1 LLTESKT
8 QSHFNQVTTMN
19 NQCIAIKAS
28 GVRCGKQVTQEGGTT
43 RCIMHQK
50 SITTNGPNA
59 QQLKELGYVHKK
71 EKKDLE
77 FNLLARF
84 HGRWENVTPDARAEY
99 INSANRMVARQSVE
113 KHDMIHRQL
122 EANHRQG
129 VNPDAEAIAR
139 RAQIRRQH
147 AEALR
152 ERIRRFHEQQEFQQ
166 RQRAAGEELIDAVDR
181 IQRDEDA
188 RIAGQARFAALF
200 NENPVGHIQRA
211 LDARAQQGELAE
223 FVNDRQNVHTTAAV
237 KQTKEIVE
245 RIRKIPVPE
254 GYRWHAT
261 ESSKTPFE
269 IGLECKLSQKAAW
282 QMISQYAQDTAIY
295 DIEPG
300 IYGKVLDSVWQYIKN
315 SPDKADMCVIIKSEM
330 EDNIGMCAQGNLSRI
345 CNILAGIL
353 EGVGSQESLSER
365 LGRLFGPLM
374 EIEDLRDR
382 IARGINIL
390 QENHVP
396 SDEWS
401 VWMEPL
407 NEIEV

>member
-1 LLTESKT
+1 
-8 QSHFNQVTTMN
+8 M
-19 NQCIAIKAS
+19 
-28 GVRCGKQVTQEGGTT
+28 
-43 RCIMHQK
+43 M
-50 SITTNGPNA
+50 
-59 QQLKELGYVHKK
+59 
-71 EKKDLE
+71 
-77 FNLLARF
+77 
-84 HGRWENVTPDARAEY
+84 
-99 INSANRMVARQSVE
+99 
-113 KHDMIHRQL
+113 
-122 EANHRQG
+122 
-129 VNPDAEAIAR
+129 
-139 RAQIRRQH
+139 
-147 AEALR
+147 
-152 ERIRRFHEQQEFQQ
+152 
-166 RQRAAGEELIDAVDR
+166 DAVDR
-181 IQRDEDA
+181 IQRAEEA
-188 RIAGQARFAALF
+188 RIDAHFAG
-200 NENPVGHIQRA
+200 NVVGHIQRA
-211 LDARAQQGELAE
+211 LDAQAQQGELHA
-223 FVNDRQNVHTTAAV
+223 FVNDRQNVHTSAAV

-300 IYGKVLDSVWQYIKN
+300 IYGKVLDCVWQYIKN
-315 SPDKADMCVIIKSEM
+315 SPDKADLCVIIKSEM
-330 EDNIGMCAQGNLSRI
+330 EDNIAMCAQGNLSRI
-345 CNILAGIL
+345 CNVLAGIL

-401 VWMEPL
+401 AWMEPL
-407 NEIEV
+407 NEIEA

>member
-1 LLTESKT
+1 
-8 QSHFNQVTTMN
+8 MN

-28 GVRCGKQVTQEGGTT
+28 GFQCGKRVMQDAGST
-43 RCIMHQK
+43 RCVMHHN
-50 SITTNGPNA
+50 SMMNNGPHA
-59 QQLKELGYVHKK
+59 QQLKELKYVHQK

-84 HGRWENVTPDARAEY
+84 GRRWENVTPDARDEY
-99 INSANRMVARQSVE
+99 VNAANRMVARQSVE

-122 EANHRQG
+122 EEIHRQG
-129 VNPDAEAIAR
+129 FNPNADAIARQAQRRRQRAEAI
-139 RAQIRRQH
+139 
-147 AEALR
+147 R
-152 ERIRRFHEQQEFQQ
+152 ERIRQFHQQQEFQQ
-166 RQRAAGEELIDAVDR
+166 RQRAAGEAMIDAVDR
-181 IQRDEDA
+181 IQRDEEA
-188 RIAGQARFAALF
+188 RIDAHFAG
-200 NENPVGHIQRA
+200 NVVGHIQRA
-211 LDARAQQGELAE
+211 LDAQAQQGELHA
-223 FVNDRQNVHTTAAV
+223 FVNDRQNVHTSAAV

-269 IGLECKLSQKAAW
+269 IGLECRLSQKAAW

-300 IYGKVLDSVWQYIKN
+300 IYGKVLDCVWQYIKN
-315 SPDKADMCVIIKSEM
+315 SPDKADLCVIIKSEM

-407 NEIEV
+407 NEIEA

>member
-1 LLTESKT
+1 M
-8 QSHFNQVTTMN
+8 MN
-19 NQCIAIKAS
+19 N
-28 GVRCGKQVTQEGGTT
+28 
-43 RCIMHQK
+43 
-50 SITTNGPNA
+50 GPHA
-59 QQLKELGYVHKK
+59 QQLKELKYIHQK

-84 HGRWENVTPDARAEY
+84 GGRWENVTREAQTEY
-99 INSANRMVARQSVE
+99 VNAANRMVARQSVE
-113 KHDMIHRQL
+113 RHDMIHRQL

-139 RAQIRRQH
+139 RALRRQQH
-147 AEALR
+147 AEAIR
-152 ERIRRFHEQQEFQQ
+152 QRIHRFHEQEEFQQ
-166 RQRAAGEELIDAVDR
+166 RQRAAGEAMMDAVDR
-181 IQRDEDA
+181 IQRDEEA
-188 RIAGQARFAALF
+188 RIDAHFAG
-200 NENPVGHIQRA
+200 NVVGHIQRA
-211 LDARAQQGELAE
+211 LDVQAQQGELHA
-223 FVNDRQNVHTTAAV
+223 FVNDRQNVHTSAAV

-300 IYGKVLDSVWQYIKN
+300 IYGKVLDCVWQYIKN
-315 SPDKADMCVIIKSEM
+315 SPDKADLCVIIKSEM
-330 EDNIGMCAQGNLSRI
+330 EDNIAMCAQGNLSRI
-345 CNILAGIL
+345 CNVLAGIL

-401 VWMEPL
+401 AWMEPL
-407 NEIEV
+407 NEIEA

>member
-1 LLTESKT
+1 
-8 QSHFNQVTTMN
+8 MN
-19 NQCIAIKAS
+19 HQCIAIKAS
-28 GVRCGKQVTQEGGTT
+28 GFQCGKRVMQTAGAT
-43 RCIMHQK
+43 RCIVHHN
-50 SITTNGPNA
+50 SITTNGPHT

-77 FNLLARF
+77 IALLARF
-84 HGRWENVTPDARAEY
+84 GGRWENVTREAQTEY
-99 INSANRMVARQSVE
+99 VNAANRMVARQSVE
-113 KHDMIHRQL
+113 KHDMIHRQI
-122 EANHRQG
+122 EAIHRQG

-139 RAQIRRQH
+139 RDQRRRQH
-147 AEALR
+147 AEAIR
-152 ERIRRFHEQQEFQQ
+152 ERIRQFREQQEFQH
-166 RQRAAGEELIDAVDR
+166 RQREAGEAMMNAVDR
-181 IQRDEDA
+181 IQRDEEA
-188 RIAGQARFAALF
+188 RIDAHFAG
-200 NENPVGHIQRA
+200 NVVGHIQRA
-211 LDARAQQGELAE
+211 LDAQAQQGELHA
-223 FVNDRQNVHTTAAV
+223 FVNDRQNVHTSAAV

-300 IYGKVLDSVWQYIKN
+300 IYGKVLDCVWQYIKN

-407 NEIEV
+407 NEIEA

>member
-1 LLTESKT
+1 
-8 QSHFNQVTTMN
+8 MN

-28 GVRCGKQVTQEGGTT
+28 GFQCGKRVMQEEGST

-50 SITTNGPNA
+50 SITTNGPHA
-59 QQLKELGYVHKK
+59 QQLKELKYVHQK

-84 HGRWENVTPDARAEY
+84 GGRWENVTPDARDQYVNA
-99 INSANRMVARQSVE
+99 ANRMVARQSVE
-113 KHDMIHRQL
+113 KHDMIHRQM

-129 VNPDAEAIAR
+129 VNPDADANAR
-139 RAQIRRQH
+139 RDQRRRQR
-147 AEALR
+147 AEANR
-152 ERIRRFHEQQEFQQ
+152 ERIRWFREQEEFQR
-166 RQRAAGEELIDAVDR
+166 RQRAAGEAMMNAVDR

-188 RIAGQARFAALF
+188 RIAAQARFA
-200 NENPVGHIQRA
+200 ENPVGHIQRA
-211 LDARAQQGELAE
+211 LDAQAQQGELHA
-223 FVNDRQNVHTTAAV
+223 FVNDRQNVHTSAAV

-300 IYGKVLDSVWQYIKN
+300 IYGKVLDCVWQYIKN

-374 EIEDLRDR
+374 EIEDMRDR

>member
-1 LLTESKT
+1 
-8 QSHFNQVTTMN
+8 
-19 NQCIAIKAS
+19 
-28 GVRCGKQVTQEGGTT
+28 
-43 RCIMHQK
+43 MHQK
-50 SITTNGPNA
+50 SITTNGPHA
-59 QQLKELGYVHKK
+59 QQLKELKYVHKK

-77 FNLLARF
+77 INLLARF
-84 HGRWENVTPDARAEY
+84 GGRWENVTPDAHDEY
-99 INSANRMVARQSVE
+99 VNASNRMVARQSVE

-122 EANHRQG
+122 EAIHHQG
-129 VNPDAEAIAR
+129 ANPDADANAR
-139 RAQIRRQH
+139 RDQRRRQR
-147 AEALR
+147 AEAMR
-152 ERIRRFHEQQEFQQ
+152 QRIRQFREQQEFQQ
-166 RQRAAGEELIDAVDR
+166 RQREAGEAMMNAVDR

-188 RIAGQARFAALF
+188 RIAAQARFAA
-200 NENPVGHIQRA
+200 NPVGHIQRA
-211 LDARAQQGELAE
+211 LEARAQQGELAE

-254 GYRWHAT
+254 EYRWHAT

-300 IYGKVLDSVWQYIKN
+300 IYGKVLDCVWQYIKN
-315 SPDKADMCVIIKSEM
+315 SPDKADLCVIIKSEM
-330 EDNIGMCAQGNLSRI
+330 EDNIAMCAQGNLSRI
-345 CNILAGIL
+345 CNVLAGIL

-401 VWMEPL
+401 AWMDPL
-407 NEIEV
+407 NEIEA

>member
-1 LLTESKT
+1 
-8 QSHFNQVTTMN
+8 
-19 NQCIAIKAS
+19 
-28 GVRCGKQVTQEGGTT
+28 
-43 RCIMHQK
+43 
-50 SITTNGPNA
+50 
-59 QQLKELGYVHKK
+59 
-71 EKKDLE
+71 
-77 FNLLARF
+77 
-84 HGRWENVTPDARAEY
+84 
-99 INSANRMVARQSVE
+99 
-113 KHDMIHRQL
+113 
-122 EANHRQG
+122 
-129 VNPDAEAIAR
+129 
-139 RAQIRRQH
+139 
-147 AEALR
+147 
-152 ERIRRFHEQQEFQQ
+152 
-166 RQRAAGEELIDAVDR
+166 
-181 IQRDEDA
+181 
-188 RIAGQARFAALF
+188 
-200 NENPVGHIQRA
+200 VGHIQRA
-211 LDARAQQGELAE
+211 LDAQAQQGELHA
-223 FVNDRQNVHTTAAV
+223 FVNDRQNVHTSAAV

-300 IYGKVLDSVWQYIKN
+300 IYGKVLDCVWQYIKN
-315 SPDKADMCVIIKSEM
+315 SPDKADLCVIIKSEM
-330 EDNIGMCAQGNLSRI
+330 EDNIAMCAQGNLSRI
-345 CNILAGIL
+345 CNVLAGIL

-401 VWMEPL
+401 AWMEPL
-407 NEIEV
+407 NEIEA